1 MPPAAAIAPHP
12 DSGQRFGR
20 FLLQECIGRGGM
32 AEVFRAVAQGVE
44 GFQRVFVV
52 KRIHKEKSANPALRD
67 MFVNEARLSALLNH
81 PNIVQVYDF
90 GTIDD
95 SYFISMEY
103 LRGKDLLAV
112 LRQLRAGRKVMPPAL
127 AAFIAREVATGLAHA
142 HGLTARGGKPL
153 HIVHRD
159 ISPSNIMLL
168 RTGGV
173 KLLDFGIAKA
183 NDVLF
188 DGSDGHTATGRVK
201 GKLSYLSPEQVRDES
216 VDARSDLFSV
226 GVVLWECLTGKRLF
240 YDKADYHTMNNVLER
255 PVPPPSTQRP
265 EVPPELDVIAIR
277 ALERNR
283 DRRYQDAKLLADD
296 LDHYLSEARFRPG
309 VLAQMLDELFG
320 SEPGNEIESI
330 PAAEV
335 SAAEVPTGSVLSPLI
350 STGNS
355 ENLPVIDLGT
365 LKGSRTP
372 REELR
377 AAKLPSAHATTP
389 STLPDVREEASATS
403 ATGLS
408 WRLASWASESVLVYC
423 AAGALVLAAFSGGL
437 LLRPTRTPPAADS
450 AGPSPQVSLRVES
463 DPAGAAVHGPDGALL
478 GHTPL
483 SVPLHRSDRGF
494 TLTVRK
500 PGFQDARQTVTPDR
514 DTASVLM
521 LRPLAGQASDERT
534 SDEE

>member
-1 MPPAAAIAPHP
+1 VSDLPPAAAIAPHP
-12 DSGQRFGR
+12 DNGQRFGR

-127 AAFIAREVATGLAHA
+127 AAFIAREVAAGLAHA

-159 ISPSNIMLL
+159 VSPSNIMLL

-216 VDARSDLFSV
+216 LDARSDIFSV

-240 YDKADYHTMNNVLER
+240 YDKVDYHTMNNVLER

-265 EVPPELDVIAIR
+265 EIPPELDVIALR

-283 DRRYQDAKLLADD
+283 DHRYQEAKVLADE

-309 VLAQMLDELFG
+309 VLVQMLDELFG

-335 SAAEVPTGSVLSPLI
+335 SAPEVPTSSVLSPLI

-355 ENLPVIDLGT
+355 ENLPV
-365 LKGSRTP
+365 
-372 REELR
+372 
-377 AAKLPSAHATTP
+377 LPSATRSDGLLPAAPVTAAP
-389 STLPDVREEASATS
+389 SDPDVPAETS
-403 ATGLS
+403 STTGLS
-408 WRLASWASESVLVYC
+408 RRLASWASESMLVYC

-437 LLRPTRTPPAADS
+437 LLRPHRTPPAADTP
-450 AGPSPQVSLRVES
+450 GLSPQISLRVES
-463 DPAGAAVHGPDGALL
+463 DPTGAAVHGPDGALL

-483 SVPLHRSDRGF
+483 SVPLHRSHRGY

-500 PGFQDARQTVTPDR
+500 PGFQEARQTVTPDR

-521 LRPLAGQASDERT
+521 LRPLADQASDERT

>member
-1 MPPAAAIAPHP
+1 VSDKPASANTPHP
-12 DSGQRFGR
+12 DNGQRFGR

-95 SYFISMEY
+95 CYFISMEY
-103 LRGKDLLAV
+103 LRGKDLLLV
-112 LRQLRAGRKVMPPAL
+112 LRQLRAARKVMPPAL
-127 AAFIAREVATGLAHA
+127 AAFIAREVAAGLAHA

-159 ISPSNIMLL
+159 VSPSNIMLL
-168 RTGGV
+168 RTAGV
-173 KLLDFGIAKA
+173 KLVDFGIAKA

-188 DGSDGHTATGRVK
+188 EGTEGNTATGRVK
-201 GKLSYLSPEQVRDES
+201 GKLSYLSPEQVRNES
-216 VDARSDLFSV
+216 LDARSDIFSL

-255 PVPPPSTQRP
+255 PVPPPSTQRS
-265 EVPPELDVIAIR
+265 EIPPALDFIAIR

-283 DRRYQDAKLLADD
+283 DHRYQDAKVLFDD
-296 LDHYLSEARFRPG
+296 LDHYLADTRFRPA
-309 VLAQMLDELFG
+309 VQTQMLDELFG
-320 SEPGNEIESI
+320 PEPGT
-330 PAAEV
+330 EV
-335 SAAEVPTGSVLSPLI
+335 EALPRSGIGADEPTGSVLSPLI

-355 ENLPVIDLGT
+355 ENLPALPPHARDIDLGT
-365 LKGSRTP
+365 LKGSRPP
-372 REELR
+372 RDELQ
-377 AAKLPSAHATTP
+377 AAKPPSAHATTGP
-389 STLPDVREEASATS
+389 VHRAR
-403 ATGLS
+403 
-408 WRLASWASESVLVYC
+408 RLASWASQSALVYG

-437 LLRPTRTPPAADS
+437 LLRPGQPSAEGAATGRPTS
-450 AGPSPQVSLRVES
+450 VSLRVES
-463 DPAGAAVHGPDGALL
+463 DPPGAAVHGPDGALL

-483 SVPLHRSDRGF
+483 SLPLPPSGRSF

-500 PGFQDARQTVTPDR
+500 PGFQDASQTLTPDR
-514 DTASVLM
+514 DIASLIM
-521 LRPLAGQASDERT
+521 LRPLDGPQVR
-534 SDEE
+534 

>member
-1 MPPAAAIAPHP
+1 MSDTAADPSKTPHP
-12 DSGQRFGR
+12 DTGQRFGR

-95 SYFISMEY
+95 CYFISMEY
-103 LRGKDLLAV
+103 LRGKDLLLV

-127 AAFIAREVATGLAHA
+127 AAFIAREVAAGLAHA

-153 HIVHRD
+153 NIVHRD
-159 ISPSNIMLL
+159 VSPSNIMLL

-173 KLLDFGIAKA
+173 KLVDFGIAKA

-188 DGSDGHTATGRVK
+188 EGTEGNTATGRVK
-201 GKLSYLSPEQVRDES
+201 GKLSYLSPEQVRNES
-216 VDARSDLFSV
+216 LDARSDIFSL

-265 EVPPELDVIAIR
+265 EIPPALDFIAIR

-283 DRRYQDAKLLADD
+283 DHRYQDAKVLVDD
-296 LDHYLSEARFRPG
+296 LDHYLAEARFRAA
-309 VLAQMLDELFG
+309 VQVQMLDELFG
-320 SEPGNEIESI
+320 PEPGTEVEAL
-330 PAAEV
+330 PASVLGE
-335 SAAEVPTGSVLSPLI
+335 EPTGSVLSPLL

-355 ENLPVIDLGT
+355 ENLPALPSAARDIDLGT
-365 LKGSRTP
+365 LKGSRPP
-372 REELR
+372 RDELR
-377 AAKLPSAHATTP
+377 AAKLPSAHATTGRANDHLAP
-389 STLPDVREEASATS
+389 G
-403 ATGLS
+403 GLS
-408 WRLASWASESVLVYC
+408 RRLARWASQSALVYGS
-423 AAGALVLAAFSGGL
+423 AGALVLAAFSGGL
-437 LLRPTRTPPAADS
+437 LLRPARSPAGG
-450 AGPSPQVSLRVES
+450 AGAGSPSHVSLRVES
-463 DPAGAAVHGPDGALL
+463 DPPGAAVHGPDGALL

-483 SVPLHRSDRGF
+483 SLPLPPSGRAF
-494 TLTVRK
+494 TLTVTK
-500 PGFQDARQTVTPDR
+500 PGFQDARQTLTPDR
-514 DTASVLM
+514 DTASLIM
-521 LRPLAGQASDERT
+521 LRPLDRPQVR
-534 SDEE
+534 